1 MRKIFLFIN
10 TVCLLSLV
18 ACSSAE
24 SESKDK
30 KDTTESDSTKVNG
43 DSESKEDEMSAK
55 RKLLTSMI
63 GKHKLNSISGNV
75 GMNAMFDFVVKDGIW
90 KGEGSANEGGEREGY
105 DLEIGDAE
113 LEKLN
118 SMCIVVSE
126 DLTVSLEINGT
137 SMYKIPFDEKLT
149 ELKIDKASDHLK
161 FDEVL
166 PKITAENNVI
176 NSWHYLLVRDDL
188 SEAKMT
194 ELDIPGSFVADLLI
208 IKVSENLNEFNVEMK
223 ADVCCDNAIYV
234 FKK

>member
-1 MRKIFLFIN
+1 MNKLLLLANVIFL
-10 TVCLLSLV
+10 LLFS
-18 ACSSAE
+18 ACSGN
-24 SESKDK
+24 K
-30 KDTTESDSTKVNG
+30 KDDSSNKNESDNKN
-43 DSESKEDEMSAK
+43 DSIENSSGEVKEESAK
-55 RKLLTSMI
+55 KKLLTAMI
-63 GKHKLNSISGNV
+63 GKHKLNSISGLV

-90 KGEGSANEGGEREGY
+90 KGEGSSNEGGEREGY
-105 DLEIGDAE
+105 DLEIGDTE

-137 SMYKIPFDEKLT
+137 SICKIPFDEKLK
-149 ELKIDKASDHLK
+149 EFKIDKANEHLE
-161 FDEVL
+161 FDDIL
-166 PKITAENNVI
+166 PKITEENNVI

-208 IKVSENLNEFNVEMK
+208 IKVSENLKEFDVEMR
-223 ADVCCDNAIYV
+223 ADVCCDQATYV